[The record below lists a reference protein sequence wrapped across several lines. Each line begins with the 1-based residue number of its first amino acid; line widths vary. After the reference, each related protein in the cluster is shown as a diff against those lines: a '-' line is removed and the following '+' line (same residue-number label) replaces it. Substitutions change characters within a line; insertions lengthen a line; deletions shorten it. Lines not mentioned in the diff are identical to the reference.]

1 MYRIVYRSN
10 VKTGLKEE
18 DMNGNVKEEIEKD
31 RKKNKFYK
39 FFKY

>member
-10 VKTGLKEE
+10 VKTGLKEV
-18 DMNGNVKEEIEKD
+18 MNGNMKEEVEKD